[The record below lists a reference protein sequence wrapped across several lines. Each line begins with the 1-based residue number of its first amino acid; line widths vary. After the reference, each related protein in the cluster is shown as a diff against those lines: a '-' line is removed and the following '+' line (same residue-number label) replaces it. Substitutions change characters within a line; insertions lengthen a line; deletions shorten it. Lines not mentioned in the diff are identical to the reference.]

1 MLTELRKRIRN
12 VAINTSTSLMAP
24 FVAYLPAEAIHASG
38 VLAVVVTGLV
48 MGTKAPSMPNGA
60 ARLSQRSNWNTVQF
74 LLENSVFLLIGL
86 QVRTIIDGVQ
96 DDSLG
101 AGTDLGRLR
110 RHPAGRAGAPAGL
123 GVPRHVPAPA
133 DSGRAAE
140 GPGAAVAVRGDR
152 LLGRDARAW

>member
-1 MLTELRKRIRN
+1 IRN
-12 VAINTSTSLMAP
+12 VPINTSTSLVAP
-24 FVAYLPAEAIHASG
+24 LVAYLPAEAIHASG

-74 LLENSVFLLIGL
+74 LLENAVFLLIGL

-101 AGTDLGRLR
+101 AGRIWAGCAVILLAVLVLRPVWVFPATYLPRLIPAVR
-110 RHPAGRAGAPAGL
+110 RND
-123 GVPRHVPAPA
+123 PAPPWQF
-133 DSGRAAE
+133 AAIVSWA
-140 GPGAAVAVRGDR
+140 GMRGVVT
-152 LLGRDARAW
+152 LA

>member
-1 MLTELRKRIRN
+1 
-12 VAINTSTSLMAP
+12 
-24 FVAYLPAEAIHASG
+24 
-38 VLAVVVTGLV
+38 

-86 QVRTIIDGVQ
+86 QVRTIIEGVQ

-110 RHPAGRAGAPAGL
+110 RDAAGGAAAPAGL
-123 GVPRHVPAPA
+123 GLPGNLPAPA
-133 DSGRAAE
+133 DSRRVRRKDPAPPWQFAAIVSWAGMRGVVTLAAVLVLPAE
-140 GPGAAVAVRGDR
+140 LEHRSVLILMALVVVARHADAAGLHAPGAGPV
-152 LLGRDARAW
+152 ARA